1 MNQKISQMASDFRVL
16 SSSAS
21 GSSMILRVARNG
33 RFRVLKVLR
42 PELRDDSR
50 CEALLRK
57 EFEIGYG
64 LDHPNICR
72 IYSFGEDERFGHYIE
87 MEWVDGVSLKEMISL
102 GSIDGRLC
110 KKLIRELCDALDY
123 LHHAQVVHRDLKPEN
138 ILVTHNGQNIKL
150 IDFGLSD
157 EDSCYEYRIPGG
169 TVSYASPEQLAGMPV
184 DSRSDIYSLG
194 LVICEMSGRKYSR
207 ICARCLKRDPAKRYA
222 SAREVGAAVVRR
234 PYMLAATLIGAVVI
248 LGVLTAVLCYHR
260 ASANDRIF
268 EDATQEIMKIL

>member
-1 MNQKISQMASDFRVL
+1 MDQKISPSAPDFRVL
-16 SSSAS
+16 STSAT

-42 PELRDDSR
+42 PERRGDPR

-72 IYSFGEDERFGHYIE
+72 VYAFGEDERFGHYIE
-87 MEWVDGVSLKEMISL
+87 MEWVDGVSLRELISS
-102 GSIDGRLC
+102 GSIDKRLC
-110 KKLIRELCDALDY
+110 RKLIRELCDALDY
-123 LHHAQVVHRDLKPEN
+123 MHHAQVVHRDLKPEN
-138 ILVTHNGQNIKL
+138 ILVTHNGQNVKL

-157 EDSCYEYRIPGG
+157 EDSCYEYRLPGG

-194 LVICEMSGRKYSR
+194 LIVNEMSGGRYSR
-207 ICARCLKRDPAKRYA
+207 ICARCLKRDPARRYA
-222 SAREVGAAVVRR
+222 SVREVRAAVAGR
-234 PYMLAATLIGAVVI
+234 PYRLAAAVAGAV
-248 LGVLTAVLCYHR
+248 LVLAVAAAVFFSSR
-260 ASANDRIF
+260 AGANDRIF
-268 EDATQEIMKIL
+268 EDATQEIMEML